1 MVSSAA
7 RAIRARMKREH
18 RPYWT
23 GDDLAYEVYGV
34 LRQAMGAYD
43 AQYPKFLRS
52 LGKQLD
58 VCLAANVN
66 GKSDPF
72 MLSEIARTVHMKL
85 RSSRA
90 STGK

>member
-1 MVSSAA
+1 
-7 RAIRARMKREH
+7 
-18 RPYWT
+18 
-23 GDDLAYEVYGV
+23 LAYEVYGV

-66 GKSDPF
+66 GKYILD
-72 MLSEIARTVHMKL
+72 MLVEMARTVHSKL
-85 RSSRA
+85 RSSRVP
-90 STGK
+90 TGK